1 MDVQAAVPLTSIG
14 GSSRE
19 SVRDTSLSYL
29 INPELRPS
37 SEVFVRHNSFLRLKN
52 NEVGGAPGLQVMTE

>member
-1 MDVQAAVPLTSIG
+1 MDIQAAVPLTSIG

-19 SVRDTSLSYL
+19 SVKDTSLSYL

-37 SEVFVRHNSFLRLKN
+37 SEVFVRHRLKN
-52 NEVGGAPGLQVMTE
+52 NEVGGAPGLHVMTE